1 MFNELLLEAD
11 YVHAVVVIGL
21 DVDGLY
27 ICSEVSEYEMREVS
41 IRVED
46 K

>member
-21 DVDGLY
+21 DVDGL
-27 ICSEVSEYEMREVS
+27 ICSEVGEYEMREVS